1 MLHVIAEVLIM
12 TKETLDYKP
21 LVSSESPQDTADEN
35 IRPEY
40 SQLSETLSSMPVETD
55 DEEAL
60 EQYMN
65 SMLERLTGESKR
77 EPVATELLEPIDA
90 VVEATP
96 VVVEAPV
103 REPVR
108 PGDVMEDLSGMRELA
123 NQNVESAL
131 GVHSYGRLVQKT
143 KSTLVAA
150 VGFSFVSSLV
160 VLLTHNSG
168 SSWSY
173 PAAITGTCAAFLAS
187 FRYFGLCRQLNKIH
201 RQVNVGTE

>member
-1 MLHVIAEVLIM
+1 MLHVIAEMLIM
-12 TKETLDYKP
+12 TRETLDYKP
-21 LVSSESPQDTADEN
+21 QVGSELPQDRAHEN

-40 SQLSETLSSMPVETD
+40 SQLPEAVSSMPIETD

-65 SMLERLTGESKR
+65 SMLERLTGSKP
-77 EPVATELLEPIDA
+77 EPAVTQPFEPIDA
-90 VVEATP
+90 IVEATP
-96 VVVEAPV
+96 VEAKDPV

-108 PGDVMEDLSGMRELA
+108 PSDLKEDLSGMREVA

-131 GVHSYGRLVQKT
+131 GVHSYGRLLQKT

-150 VGFSFVSSLV
+150 IGFSFVSSLV
-160 VLLTHNSG
+160 VVLTHNSG

-173 PAAITGTCAAFLAS
+173 PAAITGMCAAFLAS
-187 FRYFGLCRQLNKIH
+187 FRYFGLSRRLNKIH
-201 RQVNVGTE
+201 RQVTVGAE